1 MDKGEGIGLYAC
13 YDFTRG
19 KRPHFEYG
27 PLFLP
32 VHVTLHQNS
41 KELSL
46 ATFKDLKNATILK
59 QHGFDGITK
68 LLDLS
73 NKHLLAYA
81 EGLISPFA
89 FKWTM
94 HLLEFKVRFD
104 YMAESRRDI
113 PDYRSYPVR
122 RFDSFLCLNKL
133 INNSKSRIFDR
144 YKALADFQDTE
155 MGRNLIE
162 KYAFSGRFW
171 K

>member
-1 MDKGEGIGLYAC
+1 M
-13 YDFTRG
+13 
-19 KRPHFEYG
+19 
-27 PLFLP
+27 
-32 VHVTLHQNS
+32 TLHQNS